1 MRRGDEIMQA
11 HVNDRRLHQR
21 YQAAVGAELRTQDNE
36 SILCRIVDISAA
48 GVAVQ
53 CENIP
58 DELSVSLR
66 LDGFG
71 ALNVS
76 RLRARSGTERLVIRE
91 SDARTRQFVVFISG
105 LVDAGKAMP
114 ILMRRRSLEEAGED
128 RPAASYAFHVRQT
141 LNLIAQVANR
151 DGALPSNVALFPC
164 PDRSVWDE
172 PPDLIA

>member
-1 MRRGDEIMQA
+1 MHA
-11 HVNDRRLHQR
+11 LVNDRRLHRR

-36 SILCRIVDISAA
+36 SILCRIVDISSA

-58 DELSVSLR
+58 DEATVSLL

-71 ALNVS
+71 VLNVS
-76 RLRARSGTERLVIRE
+76 RLRARSGTERLVVRE
-91 SDARTRQFVVFISG
+91 TDARTQQFVVFISG

-114 ILMRRRSLEEAGED
+114 MLMRRRSLEETDEN
-128 RPAASYAFHVRQT
+128 RPAVSYAFHVRQT

-151 DGALPSNVALFPC
+151 DGTLPGNVALFPS
-164 PDRSVWDE
+164 PDRRSQDE

>member
-1 MRRGDEIMQA
+1 MHA
-11 HVNDRRLHQR
+11 LVNDRRLHRR

-58 DELSVSLR
+58 DEVSVCLR

-91 SDARTRQFVVFISG
+91 TDARTQQFVVFISG

-114 ILMRRRSLEEAGED
+114 ILMRRRLLEEADGN
-128 RPAASYAFHVRQT
+128 RPASSYAFHVRQT
-141 LNLIAQVANR
+141 LNLITQVANR
-151 DGALPSNVALFPC
+151 DGSLPSNVALFPR
-164 PDRSVWDE
+164 PDRRTRDE
-172 PPDLIA
+172 TPDLIA